1 MLKQLAKENLGPK
14 VLYVEPDRTS
24 SYWGLMVMEELP
36 EGGFSG
42 EFCQQDMTEEF
53 TKMLGE
59 LLGCL
64 HRLPV
69 NEVTK
74 SAMLVKNLV
83 KENLNDDLICTE
95 KLYDIHGGH
104 GLFLIYWWMNFFPQW
119 VKQNRPENYPLPK
132 EYCERFL
139 KMILKVLR
147 IVPRTKVL
155 SKIGFS
161 HSDLYFGNLMRKDGR
176 IVAIDCETAILGPA
190 LLDFG
195 AILWNP
201 NVTRAKQPHIERSSR
216 ETLARS
222 FYETL
227 EEEFEKPEDVL
238 YDLELGFLMRYLWI
252 MLCEQFFIVSNP
264 VEVGGLFMTKVEAM
278 ADGMIDA
285 SDDEEAIKKI
295 AEVGIYWSINPN
307 LPEDIQEKIEKLK
320 KEF

>member
-1 MLKQLAKENLGPK
+1 
-14 VLYVEPDRTS
+14 
-24 SYWGLMVMEELP
+24 
-36 EGGFSG
+36 
-42 EFCQQDMTEEF
+42 
-53 TKMLGE
+53 
-59 LLGCL
+59 
-64 HRLPV
+64 
-69 NEVTK
+69 
-74 SAMLVKNLV
+74 
-83 KENLNDDLICTE
+83 
-95 KLYDIHGGH
+95 
-104 GLFLIYWWMNFFPQW
+104 
-119 VKQNRPENYPLPK
+119 
-132 EYCERFL
+132 
-139 KMILKVLR
+139 
-147 IVPRTKVL
+147 
-155 SKIGFS
+155 
-161 HSDLYFGNLMRKDGR
+161 MRKEGR

-190 LLDFG
+190 FLDFG

-295 AEVGIYWSINPN
+295 AEIGIYWSINSN
-307 LPEDIQEKIEKLK
+307 LPEDIEEKIEKLK